1 MHVYLYTSTVYSLHI
16 MYLQKSMN
24 TSENNNENNVKMNEN
39 FGTMNENQ

>member
-24 TSENNNENNVKMNEN
+24 TSKNNENNVKINEN

>member
-24 TSENNNENNVKMNEN
+24 TSEKIENNVKINEN
-39 FGTMNENQ
+39 FGAMNENQ

>member
-16 MYLQKSMN
+16 IYLQKSMN
-24 TSENNNENNVKMNEN
+24 TSEKNENNVNINEH